1 MEKGIN
7 QTKQPLKGCIRIF
20 ILSVTLLLWTNIAQ
34 AQFVVYDPAQF
45 GNMLQSIA
53 QQAKQAITAA
63 KTLTE
68 TKNILVQAKAAKE
81 EIENLHKLHRE
92 AQEALKLARGIVD
105 LKWSDLD
112 LLTGKALSVSIDPHI
127 FMPDMEG
134 TQGILNT
141 LKQAPGAGSAK
152 DLYSLLTGINSF
164 KGADSFE
171 AFEEQINEA
180 LVNQF
185 AYTEMADQKMIQTAM
200 SYNVVAEEMIS
211 QANELIQ
218 AVKKDNRLT
227 MNEAERISTLKG
239 CQDVLLKSLELKTRA
254 DDMIRLVIENE
265 SVSKGALK
273 QSYKN
278 ALLRKALAE
287 TPQIKYGQ

>member
-1 MEKGIN
+1 MKIQMNFMKKIKGFCR
-7 QTKQPLKGCIRIF
+7 KALF
-20 ILSVTLLLWTNIAQ
+20 VWAFLLLWSNLAQ

-81 EIENLHKLHRE
+81 EIENLHKLHRD
-92 AQEALKLARGIVD
+92 AQEALKIARGIVD

-112 LLTGKALSVSIDPHI
+112 FLTGKALGVSVDPHI
-127 FMPDMEG
+127 FMPNING
-134 TQGILNT
+134 TVAIRHT
-141 LKQAPGAGSAK
+141 LKSTPGAQSAK
-152 DLYSLLTGINSF
+152 ELYNLLTGINSF
-164 KGADSFE
+164 KSAERFDIFE
-171 AFEEQINEA
+171 KQHIES
-180 LVNQF
+180 LMNQF
-185 AYTEMADQKMIQTAM
+185 AYAEMSDQKFLQTAM
-200 SYNVVAEEMIS
+200 SYNTVADEMIAG
-211 QANELIQ
+211 ANELIG
-218 AVKKDNRLT
+218 AVKTDKRFS
-227 MNEAERISTLKG
+227 MNEAERIATLKQ
-239 CQDVLLKSLELKTRA
+239 CQDVLLKSLELKTKA
-254 DDMIRLVIENE
+254 DEMIRSVMDKE
-265 SVSKGALK
+265 SVAKQALK